1 MVLSKSI
8 KQTLGSDEQV
18 KKLFSFGNRH
28 IYVRLAASLLKWL
41 FIAIAA
47 AVIIFILYKLG
58 ETAANG
64 GLLPTGEVKNSAAG
78 AASEKFFQDF
88 WLKTSL
94 IGAFIFCLIF
104 LPISL
109 FYHLYF
115 LRVANT
121 FVLTDRRII
130 VKKGWLNTSVKSVD
144 YDRITDVSVDQ
155 SFLDKIFYAS
165 GTLSI
170 STAGGD
176 GYELTL
182 NCVDAPHELKKM
194 LNDLKDGYRKQAYPT
209 TPLPPSN
216 EQKS

>member
-1 MVLSKSI
+1 MVLSKSV

-28 IYVRLAASLLKWL
+28 IYVRLAVSLLKWL
-41 FIAIAA
+41 LIALAM
-47 AVIIFILYKLG
+47 AVIVFILYRIS
-58 ETAANG
+58 EI
-64 GLLPTGEVKNSAAG
+64 
-78 AASEKFFQDF
+78 AASSRQATALGLASKDFFQGF
-88 WLKTSL
+88 VLKASL
-94 IGAFIFCLIF
+94 IGALLFFLIF

-115 LRVANT
+115 LRISNT

-182 NCVDAPHELKKM
+182 SCVDEPHELKKM
-194 LNDLKDGYRKQAYPT
+194 LNDLKEEYRKKIYPT
-209 TPLPPSN
+209 APPQPAPN
-216 EQKS
+216 QEA